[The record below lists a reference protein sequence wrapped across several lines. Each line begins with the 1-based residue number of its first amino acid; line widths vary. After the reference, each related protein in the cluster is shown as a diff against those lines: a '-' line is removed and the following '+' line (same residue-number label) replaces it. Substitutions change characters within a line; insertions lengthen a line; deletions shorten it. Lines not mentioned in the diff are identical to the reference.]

1 MWPVFKLQKMAV
13 RLIMNVSRKQSSSQ
27 YFKKLQLLKV
37 PDIYDVSVAIF
48 VYHFIHSNLPI
59 TFENYF
65 TLNGEIHNISTRQSN
80 DFRTPTYRSQLGSKF
95 VKKTGV
101 VIWKTISDSYGFH
114 HLIHQFKILTLADK
128 LAGY

>member
-1 MWPVFKLQKMAV
+1 M
-13 RLIMNVSRKQSSSQ
+13 
-27 YFKKLQLLKV
+27 
-37 PDIYDVSVAIF
+37 
-48 VYHFIHSNLPI
+48 YHFIHSNLPI

-65 TLNGEIHNISTRQSN
+65 TLAGEIHNITTRQSN
-80 DFRTPTYRSQLGSKF
+80 DFRAPIYKSQLGYKF

-101 VIWKTISDSYGFH
+101 DIWKTINESYGFN